1 MERSEPSLVPEWLKT
16 TGNSTSGSSISHSD
30 DHPASRAARNKSSLN
45 GNGHDL
51 GRSFSS
57 ERTTFSS
64 YFRQSSSSNSSGNF
78 RSHNSFGRNQRDR
91 DWEKGTYDYRD
102 HDNSFLGGRRHRKI
116 SDPLVDP
123 SLGKFERD
131 GLRRS
136 QSMISGK
143 HGDAWPKKVGAD
155 SGSAGVKI
163 SNGLLTKGS
172 PVAGVSKAA
181 FERDFPSLGVDER
194 VVVSDIGRV
203 PSPGLSTAIQSL
215 PIATSA
221 SLGGEK
227 WTSALA
233 EVPVLDGN
241 NGTAASSVL
250 QATASSSTSVALV
263 STTSLNMAEAVAQGP
278 SRAQTAPQA
287 GPLSSFI
294 NSDILYS
301 ELMPDFMF
309 QLSVG
314 AQRLEELAI
323 KQSRQ
328 LIPVTPSMPKALSKV
343 GSQQHSISSP
353 LPVNQ
358 SPRGGPAKSDFSK
371 ASNVGKLQVLKPVR
385 EKNGA
390 SPVVKDNLIPA
401 SGSSVAA
408 SPSVS
413 GSSVTKAPPNNA
425 VPDRKPVLTLLE
437 KRPTSQA
444 RSRNDFFNLVRKK
457 SMVNPA
463 PADSATE
470 NASSDLDTGSSVSP
484 SFSDKNAEMDVI
496 PVTSQPVEVPLSL
509 SPNVDSLSE
518 EKSGS
523 ICNGDASDVL
533 KCVSNAKKHRSSNLV
548 IPEEEEAAFLRSL
561 GWEENNDEG
570 GLTVEE
576 ITGFYRDLA
585 KYINSNTSPRILQLV
600 QLLTPFDSQLE
611 GIDEV
616 SSSDDTREP

>member
-1 MERSEPSLVPEWLKT
+1 MERSEPSLVPEWLKN

-30 DHPASRAARNKSSLN
+30 DHLASRAARNKSSLN

-64 YFRQSSSSNSSGNF
+64 YFRQNSSSNSSGNF

-102 HDNSFLGGRRHRKI
+102 HDNSFLGGRRHRKV

-143 HGDAWPKKVGAD
+143 HGDAWPKRVGTD
-155 SGSAGVKI
+155 SASAGVKI
-163 SNGLLTKGS
+163 SNGLASKGS

-194 VVVSDIGRV
+194 AVVSDIGRV
-203 PSPGLSTAIQSL
+203 PSPGLSSAIQSL

-233 EVPVLDGN
+233 EVPVLVES
-241 NGTAASSVL
+241 NGTVASSVL
-250 QATASSSTSVALV
+250 QATASSSTSLV

-278 SRAQTAPQA
+278 SRAQTAPQ
-287 GPLSSFI
+287 LF
-294 NSDILYS
+294 
-301 ELMPDFMF
+301 
-309 QLSVG
+309 VG

-328 LIPVTPSMPKALSKV
+328 LIPVTPSMPKALVLNFSDKPKSKV
-343 GSQQHSISSP
+343 GSQQHSISSS
-353 LPVNQ
+353 LPVNH
-358 SPRGGPAKSDFSK
+358 SPRGGPVKGDFSK
-371 ASNVGKLQVLKPVR
+371 ASSVGKLQVLKPVR
-385 EKNGA
+385 ENNGV
-390 SPVVKDNLIPA
+390 SPVVKDSLSPT
-401 SGSSVAA
+401 SGSSVTA
-408 SPSVS
+408 SPSIS
-413 GSSVTKAPPNNA
+413 GSSVTKVPPNNA
-425 VPDRKPVLTLLE
+425 VPDRKPALTSLE

-470 NASSDLDTGSSVSP
+470 NASSDLDTGSSTSP
-484 SFSDKNAEMDVI
+484 SFSDKNTEMDVM
-496 PVTSQPVEVPLSL
+496 PATSQAVEVPLSL
-509 SPNVDSLSE
+509 GPNADNLSE
-518 EKSGS
+518 EKPGS
-523 ICNGDASDVL
+523 ICNGDASDVQ
-533 KCVSNAKKHRSSNLV
+533 KCVSNGKKHPSSNL
-548 IPEEEEAAFLRSL
+548 ILPEEEEAAFLRSL

-576 ITGFYRDLA
+576 ITAYYRDLT
-585 KYINSNTSPRILQLV
+585 KYINSNPSPRILQIV

-611 GIDEV
+611 GIDEM
-616 SSSDDTREP
+616 SSSDDISYT